1 MSIIFGKSSTVPYQ
15 NFCIILTFFTIRFDM
30 NRISNFYKINHI
42 FYLIRISSIVKLTK
56 LSKFEF
62 EVRFLKNQ
70 KNYKNS
76 SSPKFDIRFI
86 SNRIVK
92 NVKILRKF
100 GYGTV
105 ELFPQ
110 KYGPVRFGSRDK
122 F

>member
-1 MSIIFGKSSTVPYQ
+1 MIFLLK
-15 NFCIILTFFTIRFDM
+15 TFIYRF
-30 NRISNFYKINHI
+30 
-42 FYLIRISSIVKLTK
+42 SIVKLTK

-76 SSPKFDIRFI
+76 SSSKFDQIRYSVR

-92 NVKILRKF
+92 NVKIMQKF

-110 KYGPVRFGSRDK
+110 KYGTVRYGTKYEKSSRVSLYLVTKSKIFKKDRVSGE
-122 F
+122 